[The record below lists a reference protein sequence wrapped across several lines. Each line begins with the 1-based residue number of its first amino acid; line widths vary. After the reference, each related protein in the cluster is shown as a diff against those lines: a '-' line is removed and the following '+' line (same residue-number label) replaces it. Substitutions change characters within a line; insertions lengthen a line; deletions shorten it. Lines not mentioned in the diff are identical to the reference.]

1 MKKISKK
8 KTEKLKTML
17 AILLPLL
24 LSFCLPTV
32 RADEFGGQEVTGL
45 FFPVERVMIA
55 PDEEYALYPGALPEG
70 AALPQLQYTSSNERV
85 AKVLPSGVVVG
96 IDGGDA
102 VITAATMDGRYS
114 AQCRVT
120 VSYRESSQYSWL
132 ILLIIFIVASVTILA
147 FWFIYRRYIREKEK
161 RELGAI

>member
-1 MKKISKK
+1 MKKIRKK
-8 KTEKLKTML
+8 KTEKLKTVL

-102 VITAATMDGRYS
+102 VITAATMDGRDS
-114 AQCRVT
+114 AQCRAT
-120 VSYRESSQYSWL
+120 VS
-132 ILLIIFIVASVTILA
+132 
-147 FWFIYRRYIREKEK
+147 
-161 RELGAI
+161 